1 MKIVSLASSKASEYF
16 TRNMHIILQVSIVL
30 MTVVLV
36 SALPEPE
43 AKPEAKPGLI
53 APIAYSAPVIAAA
66 PIVTATSHQSFVR
79 NYGFAAPLVD
89 ARVPL
94 AYTAFSPYVASPYA
108 YSSYAPVAPLK
119 YTAAPILV

>member
-1 MKIVSLASSKASEYF
+1 
-16 TRNMHIILQVSIVL
+16 

-43 AKPEAKPGLI
+43 AKPDAKPGLI
-53 APIAYSAPVIAAA
+53 APIAYSAPLIAAA
-66 PIVTATSHQSFVR
+66 PVITATSHQSFVR
-79 NYGFAAPLVD
+79 NYNGFAAPLVD

-94 AYTAFSPYVASPYA
+94 AYTAYSPYVASPYA
-108 YSSYAPVAPLK
+108 YSPYANVAPLK